1 MLCEPTKTT
10 RSPRFLWH
18 DAVIATPN
26 GENMEIETRVSG
38 IPCIARVTHYFCEA
52 PHRGSAHTCNSD
64 VDYRG
69 YTECEFDILDRRGRP
84 AFWLERKASDED
96 RQRIEQEI
104 TEQLEI

>member
-1 MLCEPTKTT
+1 
-10 RSPRFLWH
+10 
-18 DAVIATPN
+18 
-26 GENMEIETRVSG
+26 
-38 IPCIARVTHYFCEA
+38 
-52 PHRGSAHTCNSD
+52 

-84 AFWLERKASDED
+84 APWLERKASDED